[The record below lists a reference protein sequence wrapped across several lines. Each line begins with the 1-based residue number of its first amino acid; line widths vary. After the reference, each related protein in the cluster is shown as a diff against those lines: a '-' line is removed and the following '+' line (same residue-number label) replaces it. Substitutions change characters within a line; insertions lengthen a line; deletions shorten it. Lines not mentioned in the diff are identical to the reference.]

1 MIKKFIASVFLV
13 SFILSLCSCAPVTI
27 ETAPAGAAVY
37 SADGQTQLG
46 TTPFNTSVFV
56 AEKNFLVHKDRY
68 FNQAVNLNYDSPRT
82 VRLNLRTIPVVVHST
97 PPAEI
102 YAAGA
107 ENALGSTPMQ
117 IAVYEQ
123 ERTYTVKAKDYYDKE
138 ITVGLSS
145 PDPLFVEL
153 ARRPIVTISASPAG
167 VEVYENGTLIGTAPV
182 REEILTSRTFEL
194 RKPGY
199 FTKAL
204 TLKGAP
210 PYETSVEL
218 KPFPVITVAAAP
230 AGAQIYRAGSLI
242 GKDSVKLA
250 VGEKIVLDVR
260 ADRFYPQNVTLTPES
275 PEQINVQ
282 LKAMPYVMI
291 RSEPA
296 GAEIFI
302 EGKSAGT
309 APVEQLIEKDTV
321 IEVRK
326 EGFITKT
333 ATLTG
338 ADKQVTVVLDA
349 VPPPAASDVLTNA
362 AAGAKSSA
370 QTPDGT
376 VSSASGAAD
385 SQDPAPEKSN
395 RLLWI
400 IVAAV
405 AVAAGLAV
413 FLIKRK
419 KQ

>member
-1 MIKKFIASVFLV
+1 MIKKFIASVFP
-13 SFILSLCSCAPVTI
+13 LSLILAICSCAPVTI
-27 ETAPAGAAVY
+27 ETVPAGAAVY

-46 TTPFNTSVFV
+46 TTPFDTSVFV
-56 AEKNFLVHKDRY
+56 AEKNFFVHKDRY

-97 PPAEI
+97 PAAEI
-102 YAAGA
+102 YAAGS
-107 ENALGSTPMQ
+107 ENALGRTPMQ

-123 ERTYTVKAKDYYDKE
+123 ERTYTVKAKDFYDKE

-145 PDPLFVEL
+145 PDPLFIEL

-167 VEVYENGTLIGTAPV
+167 VDIYENGTLIGTAPV

-199 FTKAL
+199 FTKTL

-230 AGAQIYRAGSLI
+230 SGAQIYRAGSLI

-260 ADRFYPQNVTLTPES
+260 ADRFYPQSVTLTPES
-275 PEQINVQ
+275 PALVNVE

-291 RSEPA
+291 HSEPA
-296 GAEIFI
+296 GAEVFI
-302 EGKSAGT
+302 QGKSAGT

-326 EGFITKT
+326 EGFIPKT

-338 ADKQVTVVLDA
+338 ADKKVTVVLDV
-349 VPPPAASDVLTNA
+349 VPPPVASETLGNTAAGEKISAQTPGAVSAGQNA
-362 AAGAKSSA
+362 AAG
-370 QTPDGT
+370 QE
-376 VSSASGAAD
+376 
-385 SQDPAPEKSN
+385 PAPEKSN
-395 RLLWI
+395 KLLWI
-400 IVAAV
+400 IVAV

-413 FLIKRK
+413 FIIKRK